1 MATAACNWPALYDR
15 CVTPRPHSL
24 PLLKDLPLNA
34 APRADSGAAREL
46 RDSHGRTIQ
55 DLRLSITDRC
65 NFRCIYCMEP
75 DVRFFERGQLLSV
88 DELVRVAAICK
99 SLGIRRLR
107 LTGGEPTLRPE
118 LDEIIERIGE
128 VAFDDFSMTTNGSLI
143 EPTRLR
149 LWKASGLDRLTFSL
163 DSADETTFASMTRS
177 RSSIADVFGAI
188 EAANTAG
195 LGPVK
200 VNAVVMRGKNEGQVT
215 RLARI
220 AAERGFEMRF
230 IEFMPLDSGHAWN
243 RTQLVPA
250 SEILELLRR
259 EGEIAPLDRARPSET
274 AETFL
279 FTPRGSGHAARI
291 GIIAPV
297 TRSFCGSCSRLRIT
311 ADGKVRP
318 CLFSLREFD
327 VRPLL
332 RSNAEQAVLEQ
343 FLIDATWTKQA
354 GHGISSPDF
363 EQPARPMSAIGG

>member
-1 MATAACNWPALYDR
+1 
-15 CVTPRPHSL
+15 V
-24 PLLKDLPLNA
+24 
-34 APRADSGAAREL
+34 L
-46 RDSHGRTIQ
+46 RDSHNRTIR

-75 DVRFFERGQLLSV
+75 DVRFFPREQLLSV
-88 DELVRVAAICK
+88 DELVRLAAISR
-99 SLGIRRLR
+99 SLGIQRLR

-128 VAFDDFSMTTNGSLI
+128 LHFDDLSMTTNGSLI
-143 EPTRLR
+143 EPSRLR
-149 LWKASGLDRLTFSL
+149 LWKAAGLNRLTFSL
-163 DSADETTFASMTRS
+163 DSAREETFAAMTRS
-177 RSSIADVFGAI
+177 RSTASAVLRAI
-188 EAANTAG
+188 EDAHAAG
-195 LGPVK
+195 LGPIK
-200 VNAVVMRGKNEGQVT
+200 VNAVVIRGHNEDQVPL
-215 RLARI
+215 LAEL
-220 AAERGFEMRF
+220 ASKHNFEMRF

-243 RTQLVPA
+243 PKLLVPA
-250 SEILELLRR
+250 SEILASLQRAGQVTPLIR
-259 EGEIAPLDRARPSET
+259 ERASDT
-274 AETFL
+274 AETYTFVSRK
-279 FTPRGSGHAARI
+279 PGAQSDRAGRI

-332 RSNAEQAVLEQ
+332 RSDADDTTLEQ
-343 FLIDATWTKQA
+343 FMIDATWTKQP